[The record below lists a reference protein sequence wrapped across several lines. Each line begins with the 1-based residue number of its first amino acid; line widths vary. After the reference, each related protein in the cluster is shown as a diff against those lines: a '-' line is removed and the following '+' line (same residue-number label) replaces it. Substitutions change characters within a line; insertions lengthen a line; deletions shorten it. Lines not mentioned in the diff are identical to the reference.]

1 MKAIMTRKKKN
12 DKGFSLIELII
23 ASAILVILTGLLAPN
38 ILRYVEKS
46 REAKDMQTLDTVYE
60 AAQIALTEEN
70 LTIANN
76 YYNDGATLPETLTAD
91 KEDATTKTLEGQM
104 ALTLGSQKLSLVSK
118 ACKGKSI
125 KLQVNVKDN
134 AVKVWVA
141 DGSDIV
147 KSSDGRL
154 FQVPADTPAD
164 TK

>member
-70 LTIANN
+70 LTIADKYN
-76 YYNDGATLPETLTAD
+76 YGATLPETLTAD

-134 AVKVWVA
+134 AVKVWVP
-141 DGSDIV
+141 DGNDIV

-154 FQVPADTPAD
+154 FQVPADT
-164 TK
+164 K